1 MPEIVFTC
9 PKCQAEIEAES
20 SFAGSVAQCP
30 SCSSTVL
37 IPMPGI
43 APGMRIAGYEI
54 VRRLGAGGMG
64 EVWLANQTAMDRK
77 VALKILSPA
86 LTSNPEFVERFLK
99 EVRTAA
105 KLEHPNIV
113 TAFDAGVD
121 GSVYFLAMS
130 FVEGALLDDL
140 LTVDKRIPE
149 KEALRIVRCI
159 GEALRYAWDKFQML
173 HRDIKPANI
182 MLGTDKVPKLLDM
195 GISKSLSEDNGLTMT
210 GMIVGTPHYMSPEQA
225 KADCPIDCRSDI
237 YSLGATLYHLVTGE
251 VPYDSTS
258 AMAILMK
265 HMSEPFPPPQ
275 EKNPDL
281 SDACA
286 VLLEVMMAKKPES
299 RPADWNAVIEDM
311 DLVSAGEF
319 PRTKRPAVG
328 QSVVMQMTNSRELS
342 RRKVLKQPPKAKLT
356 HSGQKPHAGSQGVT
370 GASSQQVGGGGRP
383 GKSKTPVII
392 AAAAVFVIAL
402 AVVFAA
408 VSSSKKAAAEKA
420 RAEAFARQKADD
432 EKRLAA
438 EAAKKKAEEV
448 AAAQKAELEKQK
460 ADDAARLDKER
471 QEVWDAAAK
480 FAAQAL
486 ADKANFDTAIA
497 NLDNVKASCK
507 GTKFEIMADAEIAK
521 LAKAKKDFDDEKIK
535 KAEEEKRLAADA
547 VKNKTPPDGGRSQAE
562 PEERLSTAQPSASAD
577 AGDEAPAKLAVPTAD
592 AVKAARLKLRETF
605 KDDFGKKG
613 AEEKLAFSKSL
624 RETAATEKDTAQK
637 YALFAEAVAL
647 AADAGSTDEA
657 FAAIDEMCAVF
668 DASAPKEKGQI
679 LSAAAKKASKP
690 DEFKAL
696 ATRCLALVNEAIGDS
711 DPAAAS
717 DLLDDCK
724 PLAFKAKD
732 KALSGSLSEKA
743 KEIAALSTELKKLK
757 PSMDKLK
764 ESPDDPEAN
773 LVVGR
778 YACFSKGDW
787 EKGLP
792 MLVKCSDETLKAAA
806 KLEAE
811 ASDPEKTS
819 KAADAW

>member
-9 PKCQAEIEAES
+9 SKCGAEIQADD

-30 SCSSTVL
+30 SCNSTVM
-37 IPMPGI
+37 IPMLGI
-43 APGMRIAGYEI
+43 CPGMRIAGYEI

-402 AVVFAA
+402 AIVFA
-408 VSSSKKAAAEKA
+408 VVNSPKKAAAEKA
-420 RAEAFARQKADD
+420 RAEALAKQKADD
-432 EKRLAA
+432 EKRRLEAD
-438 EAAKKKAEEV
+438 AAKKKAEEV

-460 ADDAARLDKER
+460 AAEAAKLEKER
-471 QEVWDAAAK
+471 QEMWDAAAK

-497 NLDNVKASCK
+497 NLEKVKASCK

-521 LAKAKKDFDDEKIK
+521 LAKAKISV
-535 KAEEEKRLAADA
+535 AAA
-547 VKNKTPPDGGRSQAE
+547 PSPPVTESSSQRVGEQTPPEKVPEKVAAAPSPPSAE
-562 PEERLSTAQPSASAD
+562 PS
-577 AGDEAPAKLAVPTAD
+577 DEAPAKLAVPTAD

-605 KDDFGKKG
+605 KDDFAKKG
-613 AEEKLAFSKSL
+613 AEERLAFSKSL
-624 RETAATEKDTAQK
+624 RETAVTEKDAAQK
-637 YALFAEAVAL
+637 YALFAEAVVL
-647 AADAGSTDEA
+647 AADAGSIDEA
-657 FAAIDEMCAVF
+657 FASVDEMCAVF
-668 DASAPKEKGQI
+668 DTSSPREKGQI

-690 DEFKAL
+690 DEFKSLVCKYL
-696 ATRCLALVNEAIGDS
+696 AVVNEAIADS
-711 DPAAAS
+711 DPAVAS

-724 PLAFKAKD
+724 ALAFKAKD
-732 KALSGSLSEKA
+732 RVLSGSLSEKA
-743 KEIAALSTELKKLK
+743 KEIAALSAELKKLK

-778 YACFSKGDW
+778 YACFSKSDW
-787 EKGLP
+787 EKGVA
-792 MLVKCSDETLKAAA
+792 MLAKSSDGTLKAAA